1 MAQMTMV
8 QAINDALKS
17 ELKRDEDVLVF
28 GEDVG
33 VNGGVFR
40 VTEGLQKE
48 FGEDRVFDTPLAES
62 GIGGLALGLAV
73 TGYRPVMEINS
84 QDSYLKYLTKLQV
97 KLLVHVSVQ
106 ASKPAPVTIRAPFGG
121 GVHTPELHAD
131 NLEGIL
137 AQSPGLKV
145 IIPSGPYDAKGLLI
159 SAIQSN
165 DPVVYLEHMKLYR
178 SFREEVPEEEYTID
192 IGKANVKKKVMIYL

>member
-1 MAQMTMV
+1 M
-8 QAINDALKS
+8 
-17 ELKRDEDVLVF
+17 
-28 GEDVG
+28 
-33 VNGGVFR
+33 
-40 VTEGLQKE
+40 
-48 FGEDRVFDTPLAES
+48 
-62 GIGGLALGLAV
+62 
-73 TGYRPVMEINS
+73 
-84 QDSYLKYLTKLQV
+84 KYLTKLQV

-192 IGKANVKKKVMIYL
+192 IGKANVKKEGNDISLIAYGAMVQESIKAAEELEKMDTLSKSSTYVQFNQLTLIH